1 MNIRRAPLIVALSLC
16 VTLAACEQPTSNA
29 NEKIV
34 ATVGGELI
42 TENELNQA
50 LSRLGPH
57 NEAVAAEVRSKVLEA
72 LIDQRLVAEAAKSTG
87 LDKQPDVVR
96 ALQQVQRQVL
106 FDAYME
112 RIYKDMPKPTD
123 AEINDYYSLHP
134 ELFSARKL
142 YRIQEI
148 ELRMPS
154 TRLAEVEARLK
165 QDRSL
170 ATFSDW
176 LKAQEIESKSGV
188 GVKPA
193 EQIPGVLLAQIKDMK
208 DGQVTVLATGPESI
222 SVLQVLGSQAQP
234 VTLEQARAAIERVV
248 QSTKRKTLLG
258 TELNKLRG
266 QGKIEYASGFA
277 PVDPAT
283 KAQAL
288 TTQPGS

>member
-1 MNIRRAPLIVALSLC
+1 MNIRRAPLIAALSLC
-16 VTLAACEQPTSNA
+16 VTLAACEQPTSIA

-50 LSRLGPH
+50 LSRLGAR
-57 NEAVAAEVRSKVLEA
+57 NEGEAAEVRSRVLEA

-123 AEINDYYSLHP
+123 AEIKDYYSLHP

-165 QDRSL
+165 KDRNL
-170 ATFSDW
+170 TDFSDW

-193 EQIPGVLLAQIKDMK
+193 EQLPGVLLAQIKDMK

-258 TELNKLRG
+258 TELNKLRS
-266 QGKIEYASGFA
+266 QGKIEYTSGFA
-277 PVDPAT
+277 PVDPAS
-283 KAQAL
+283 KAPAL

>member
-1 MNIRRAPLIVALSLC
+1 MNIRRAPLIAALSLC
-16 VTLAACEQPTSNA
+16 VTLAACEQPTSIA

-34 ATVGGELI
+34 ATVGGGLI

-50 LSRLGPH
+50 LSRLGAR
-57 NEAVAAEVRSKVLEA
+57 NEGEAAEVRSRVLEA

-165 QDRSL
+165 KDRNL
-170 ATFSDW
+170 TDFSDW

-193 EQIPGVLLAQIKDMK
+193 EQLPGILLAQIKDMK

-234 VTLEQARAAIERVV
+234 VTLEQARAAIKRVV

-258 TELNKLRG
+258 TELNKLRS
-266 QGKIEYASGFA
+266 QGKIEYTSGFA
-277 PVDPAT
+277 PVDPAS
-283 KAQAL
+283 KVPAL

>member
-1 MNIRRAPLIVALSLC
+1 MTICRAPLIAALSLC
-16 VTLAACEQPTSNA
+16 VSLAACEQPTSNA

-34 ATVGGELI
+34 ATVGSELI

-50 LSRLGPH
+50 LSRLGPR

-72 LIDQRLVAEAAKSTG
+72 LIDQRLVAAAAKSTG
-87 LDKQPDVVR
+87 MDKQPEVAR

-112 RIYKDMPKPTD
+112 RVYKDMPKPAD

-154 TRLAEVEARLK
+154 SRLAEVEARLK

-170 ATFSDW
+170 AAFSDW

-222 SVLQVLGSQAQP
+222 SVLQVLGSQVQP
-234 VTLEQARAAIERVV
+234 VTLEQARAAIERVL
-248 QSTKRKTLLG
+248 QSAKRKTLLG
-258 TELNKLRG
+258 TEINKLRG
-266 QGKIEYASGFA
+266 QGKIKYASGFA
-277 PVDPAT
+277 PVDPDS
-283 KAQAL
+283 KAQTAP
-288 TTQPGS
+288 PGP

>member
-1 MNIRRAPLIVALSLC
+1 MNIRRAPLIAALSLC
-16 VTLAACEQPTSNA
+16 VTLVACEQPTSNT

-50 LSRLGPH
+50 LSRLGAR
-57 NEAVAAEVRSKVLEA
+57 NEGEAAEVRSRVLEA

-96 ALQQVQRQVL
+96 ALQQMQRQVL

-123 AEINDYYSLHP
+123 AEIKDYYSLHP

-154 TRLAEVEARLK
+154 ARLAEVEARLK
-165 QDRSL
+165 KDRNL
-170 ATFSDW
+170 TDFSDW
-176 LKAQEIESKSGV
+176 LKAQEIESKSGI

-193 EQIPGVLLAQIKDMK
+193 EQLPGVLLAQIKDMK

-222 SVLQVLGSQAQP
+222 SVLQVQGSQAQP

-258 TELNKLRG
+258 TELNKLRS
-266 QGKIEYASGFA
+266 QGKIEYTNGFA

-283 KAQAL
+283 KAQAP

>member
-1 MNIRRAPLIVALSLC
+1 MNIRRAPLIAALSLC
-16 VTLAACEQPTSNA
+16 VTLIACEQPTSST

-50 LSRLGPH
+50 LSRLGTR
-57 NEAVAAEVRSKVLEA
+57 NEGEAAEVRSRVLEA

-154 TRLAEVEARLK
+154 ARLAEVEDRLK

-193 EQIPGVLLAQIKDMK
+193 EQIPGILLAQIKDMK

-222 SVLQVLGSQAQP
+222 SVLQVLGSRAQP
-234 VTLEQARAAIERVV
+234 VALEQARAAIERVV

-258 TELNKLRG
+258 TELNKLRS
-266 QGKIEYASGFA
+266 QGKIEYTSGFA
-277 PVDPAT
+277 PVDSAT

-288 TTQPGS
+288 TTQPGP

>member
-1 MNIRRAPLIVALSLC
+1 MNIRRAPLITVLSLC
-16 VTLAACEQPTSNA
+16 VSLAACEQPTSNA

-34 ATVGGELI
+34 ATVGSELI

-50 LSRLGPH
+50 LSRLGPR

-72 LIDQRLVAEAAKSTG
+72 LIDQRLVAAAAKSTG
-87 LDKQPDVVR
+87 MDKQPEVAR

-112 RIYKDMPKPTD
+112 RVYKDMPKPAD

-154 TRLAEVEARLK
+154 SRLAEVEARLK

-170 ATFSDW
+170 AAFSDW

-222 SVLQVLGSQAQP
+222 SVLQVLGSQVQP
-234 VTLEQARAAIERVV
+234 VTLEQARAAIERVL
-248 QSTKRKTLLG
+248 QSAKRKTLLG
-258 TELNKLRG
+258 TEINKLRG
-266 QGKIEYASGFA
+266 QGKIKYASGFA
-277 PVDPAT
+277 PVDPDS
-283 KAQAL
+283 KAQTAP
-288 TTQPGS
+288 PGP

>member
-1 MNIRRAPLIVALSLC
+1 MNIRRAPLIAALSLC
-16 VTLAACEQPTSNA
+16 VTLAACEQPTSNT

-50 LSRLGPH
+50 LSRLGAR
-57 NEAVAAEVRSKVLEA
+57 NEGEAAEVRSRVLEA

-96 ALQQVQRQVL
+96 ALQQMQRQVL

-123 AEINDYYSLHP
+123 AEIKDYYSLHP

-154 TRLAEVEARLK
+154 ARLAEVEARLK
-165 QDRSL
+165 KDRNL
-170 ATFSDW
+170 TDFSDW
-176 LKAQEIESKSGV
+176 LKAQEIESKSGI

-193 EQIPGVLLAQIKDMK
+193 EQLPGVLLAQIKDMK

-234 VTLEQARAAIERVV
+234 VTLEQARAAIKRVV

-258 TELNKLRG
+258 TELNKLRS

-277 PVDPAT
+277 PVDPAS
-283 KAQAL
+283 KASAL
-288 TTQPGS
+288 TTQSGS

>member
-1 MNIRRAPLIVALSLC
+1 MNIRRAPLIAALSLC
-16 VTLAACEQPTSNA
+16 VTLAACEQPTSKA

-34 ATVGGELI
+34 ATVGSELI

-50 LSRLGPH
+50 LSRLGPP

-87 LDKQPDVVR
+87 MDKQPEVAR
-96 ALQQVQRQVL
+96 TLQQVQRQVL

-112 RIYKDMPKPTD
+112 RVYKDMPKPAD
-123 AEINDYYSLHP
+123 AEVNDYYSLHP

-154 TRLAEVEARLK
+154 SRLAEVEARLK

-170 ATFSDW
+170 AEFSDW

-193 EQIPGVLLAQIKDMK
+193 EQVPGVLLAQIKDMK

-258 TELNKLRG
+258 TEINKLRG

-277 PVDPAT
+277 PVEPGS